1 MKRKQSTFF
10 TQIEKKMAKYTLWTA
25 LFLVFLVLTN
35 FVTHL
40 FDTHL
45 MIELASSVMTI
56 LVCAFC
62 LLHIYEDH
70 EILYRKEKR
79 LKQDLIKK
87 IYRRYRHL
95 PQKWVILNALEKRLA
110 TKSNPLQRLH
120 LLRRFEQHSKELE
133 SFIQRVSQR
142 HAQEQLFNDLGLS
155 WETHF
160 KRRFRHQRH
169 N

>member
-1 MKRKQSTFF
+1 MKRKQSILF

-25 LFLVFLVLTN
+25 LFLFFLVLTN

-45 MIELASSVMTI
+45 MIELASSALTI

-70 EILYRKEKR
+70 EILYRKEKQ
-79 LKQDLIKK
+79 LKQNLIKK
-87 IYRRYRHL
+87 IYQNYRHL
-95 PQKWVILNALEKRLA
+95 PQKWVILNALEKRLE
-110 TKSNPLQRLH
+110 TRSNPLQRLH

-133 SFIQRVSQR
+133 AFIQRVSQR
-142 HAQEQLFNDLGLS
+142 HAEEQLFNDLGLS

-160 KRRFRHQRH
+160 KKTSRHHRQ